1 MYVVADEIRSRLQ
14 IFEQLDKLER
24 KRKDEQEKEMLM
36 RIAKVSIYMYLCYI
50 PNKS

>member
-36 RIAKVSIYMYLCYI
+36 RIAKVNVYI
-50 PNKS
+50 HRYYI